1 MIKRSLNP
9 LWDPSEIN
17 MGGGDP
23 NYATP
28 DYIRDA
34 CIKAIIEGYTHY
46 APTEG
51 IPELRESIAKYYTK
65 YGVKYDATQV
75 YATAGG
81 SAALNIGI
89 GSLIKAGDEAI
100 VFDPGYTSDYNVT
113 TFYGAKPVPVPLSE
127 PGYHLNLD
135 ELKKRVTDKTKLII
149 ITNPNNPSGTVF
161 TEKELE
167 GIAQVAIEKDL
178 NVVTD
183 EFYSEF
189 VYDGRKHVAISSL
202 DGMLERTVVVIGG
215 TKVFNFTGWRLAAL
229 IVPKKLWLKVSTFAQ
244 MMGVRPATFIQR
256 AGVVAF
262 NGLSETYGWSVLQD
276 QVAEYDRRRRFFCK
290 RMNEIEGISC
300 HMFEGAFYAFPDI
313 SKLGIPVQKF
323 IDELKTK
330 EKLVVA
336 NGERMGAAPTI
347 GKAGLSYG
355 HLRPAL
361 IQDVDV
367 CEEAAKR
374 IEHLAKTLTVQ
385 APA

>member
-1 MIKRSLNP
+1 LIKRSLNP

-276 QVAEYDRRRRFFCK
+276 QKAEYDRRRKVFCK

-300 HMFEGAFYAFPDI
+300 HMFEGAFYAFPNI
-313 SKLGIPVQKF
+313 SKLGIPTAKFVADLLKSQKLEVM
-323 IDELKTK
+323 D
-330 EKLVVA
+330 
-336 NGERMGAAPTI
+336 GERMGATALI
-347 GKAGLSYG
+347 GKASLAYG
-355 HLRPAL
+355 HIRPAL
-361 IQDVDV
+361 TEDDVD
-367 CEEAAKR
+367 EAANR
-374 IEHLAKTLTVQ
+374 IEKFVKQITVK

>member
-51 IPELRESIAKYYTK
+51 IPELREAIAKYYAK
-65 YGVKYDATQV
+65 YGVKYDSSQV
-75 YATAGG
+75 FVTAGG

-89 GSLIKAGDEAI
+89 GSLLKAGDEAI

-127 PGYHLNLD
+127 PGYHLNPD
-135 ELKKRVTDKTKLII
+135 ELKKRVTDKTKLIVL
-149 ITNPNNPSGTVF
+149 TNPNNPSGTVF
-161 TEKELE
+161 TQKELE

-178 NVVTD
+178 TVVTD

-189 VYDGRKHVAISSL
+189 VYDGRKHIAISSL

-244 MMGVRPATFIQR
+244 VMGVRPATFVQR
-256 AGVVAF
+256 AGAVAF
-262 NGLSETYGWSVLQD
+262 NGLSEQYGWAVLQD

-300 HMFEGAFYAFPDI
+300 HLFEGAFYAFPDI
-313 SKLGIPVQKF
+313 SKLGIPVAKF
-323 IDELKTK
+323 IDDLKTK
-330 EKLVVA
+330 EKLVVG

-347 GKAGLSYG
+347 GKAAMSYG
-355 HLRPAL
+355 HIRPAL

-367 CEEAAKR
+367 SEEAARR
-374 IEHLAKTLTVQ
+374 IEHLAKTLTVK